1 MSRLLSISLK
11 DITVWLRDPAALGV
25 LLGMPIILIL
35 ILGAAF
41 GGLGGGGDFS
51 AHVAI
56 VNLDEGA
63 SAASATPPGGS
74 TRIGDEIVSALTDN
88 EDLAGLFEIEQRDDA
103 EAVRTE
109 VERGDLIAAL
119 IVPAD
124 FTERINAGEAV
135 DLEVLRDPGSELS
148 SGIWESVIRSIATEF
163 SRISVIAQTSGQ
175 VSADAGLP
183 PEALQ
188 GAIGLAVQ
196 AASAEDV
203 ASPVEV
209 KAADAVREE
218 GEISPLDFFSLSM
231 TSMFLMFGAMFG
243 AFSFITE
250 RREQTMSRLLTTPT
264 TRSSV
269 VGGKML
275 GIFLLGMLQ
284 FGVLF
289 AYTSGMMKVNW
300 GASVAGTWMIAA
312 AEMAATTGLAVLI
325 ASIAKTERGAGGIG
339 PLVIQVMALIGGA
352 FFQISV
358 LPEWLQPIRYASV
371 IGWALEGFQKVQTGG
386 AGPAD
391 LLGEVGALFAFAVVF
406 FGVGVWRLRDAR

>member
-1 MSRLLSISLK
+1 MSRLLTISVK
-11 DITVWLRDPAALGV
+11 DMTIWLRDPAALGV
-25 LLGMPIILIL
+25 LLGMPIVLIL

-51 AHVAI
+51 IHVAI

-63 SAASATPPGGS
+63 SATSSAVPDRVAP
-74 TRIGDEIVSALTDN
+74 IGDEIVAALTDN
-88 EDLAGLFEIEQRDDA
+88 EDLAELFEIEMRDDA
-103 EAVRTE
+103 GTVRSE
-109 VERGDLIAAL
+109 VERGDLTAAL
-119 IVPAD
+119 VVPAD
-124 FTERINAGEAV
+124 FTEKVNAGENV
-135 DLEVLRDPGSELS
+135 ELEVLRDPGSELS

-163 SRISVIAQTSGQ
+163 SRISVIAQTSGELA
-175 VSADAGLP
+175 ADAGLP
-183 PEALQ
+183 PA
-188 GAIGLAVQ
+188 AIQAAVGMAVQ
-196 AASAEDV
+196 EATGEGAAN
-203 ASPVEV
+203 PVEV
-209 KAADAVREE
+209 KAADAVREA
-218 GEISPLDFFSLSM
+218 GQFNPLDFFSLSM

-243 AFSFITE
+243 SFSFIVE
-250 RREQTMSRLLTTPT
+250 RREQTMSRLLTTPAA
-264 TRSSV
+264 RSSV

-289 AYTSGMMKVNW
+289 AYTSTMMNVNW
-300 GASVAGTWMIAA
+300 GASVAGTWMVAA

-339 PLVIQVMALIGGA
+339 PLIIQVMALIGGA

-358 LPEWLQPIRYASV
+358 LPEWLQPIRFASV

-391 LLGEVGALFAFAVVF
+391 LLGEVGALMAFAVVF